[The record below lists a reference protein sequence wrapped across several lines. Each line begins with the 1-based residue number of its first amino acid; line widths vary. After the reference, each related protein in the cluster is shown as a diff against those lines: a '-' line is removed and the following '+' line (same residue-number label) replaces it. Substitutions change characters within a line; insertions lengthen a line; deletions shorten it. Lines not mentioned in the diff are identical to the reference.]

1 MNELLIHIKLLTK
14 ENNRQINIIPSF
26 LNILGS
32 REQPPTGKK
41 LFHLPSYCKNSSL
54 SWKDDLWDNQLI
66 SFISEGWKT
75 LQGGFYE
82 KCPLVKIPKNQYS
95 ESVNY
100 QQSVFFFSC

>member
-1 MNELLIHIKLLTK
+1 MSELLIHIKLLAK

-32 REQPPTGKK
+32 REQPPSGKK

-75 LQGGFYE
+75 
-82 KCPLVKIPKNQYS
+82 V
-95 ESVNY
+95 
-100 QQSVFFFSC
+100 